1 MKGRDRVKTASNCNL
16 DPFFKAGVYQKL
28 LLKKL
33 FENYNPFERPA
44 EFENQ
49 TLDVKLGMALQQIVD
64 VVSCRVPSV

>member
-1 MKGRDRVKTASNCNL
+1 M
-16 DPFFKAGVYQKL
+16 

-64 VVSCRVPSV
+64 VVSWQQHILPTEARSNVSTS